1 MDVLNKRH
9 IIEYLLDAR
18 DKGCAVFSSSHELS
32 ELSGICDSIYYLS
45 KEGKLSVTNEEGSRD
60 IKKIQIV
67 VKDELPSDIKDKSVI
82 ISHIGRVYTIL
93 ADIDDESLTSL
104 LNKDQV
110 IQYDSL
116 DIRLEDYFYLEE
128 GGHNDWYKKII

>member
-60 IKKIQIV
+60 IKKF
-67 VKDELPSDIKDKSVI
+67 K
-82 ISHIGRVYTIL
+82 
-93 ADIDDESLTSL
+93 L
-104 LNKDQV
+104 L
-110 IQYDSL
+110 
-116 DIRLEDYFYLEE
+116 
-128 GGHNDWYKKII
+128 